1 MRHPERVAGLFVAVA
16 WASLVFAVFGVLAVV
31 LDRDPVEQA
40 VSPFFGVAALLL
52 ALGVVYAG
60 IVFTVPRRSPW
71 LGALATAAT
80 VYLVILGSAVVADTA
95 LALEQATSPFVLA
108 AVLLAPAPPIGCW
121 AWFRRAAID
130 AAGRLPHD

>member
-16 WASLVFAVFGVLAVV
+16 WGALVFATFGVLAVL

-40 VSPFFGVAALLL
+40 VSPFFGVAVILL

-60 IVFTVPRRSPW
+60 IVFTVPQRSPW
-71 LGALATAAT
+71 LGAVATTAS
-80 VYLVILGSAVVADTA
+80 VYLVILGAAIVVDTA
-95 LALEQATSPFVLA
+95 LALEQAMSPFVLA

-121 AWFRRAAID
+121 AWFRRASID
-130 AAGRLPHD
+130 TVARPPHD